1 MLIGTFYSLDSR
13 QRKKLHTERLEDEKK
28 QFTSLIN
35 DMEEEINGLKAR
47 IEQLMRER
55 QSYQECVEAMT
66 LEKEEMIRAHTL
78 ETGELRKKVSVL
90 TEHIRRTDGSDSL
103 AGADSSSHDFQGGFE
118 SMGAMGMANDWN
130 NVGYVNNFGAE
141 QPVKHEEME
150 MMPAKKNDDTLVAEQ
165 EKSTAQGGLL
175 FMLFLVGA
183 FVMSNR
189 STPNLPQVS
198 EDMRE
203 ASANILESVLKDA
216 GVSTTSTSI
225 GVETMQPQPSA
236 PASWDNMGGVGFGNA
251 DVGPSMLGDL
261 ADSLTQPTQ
270 EQSNEQ
276 LFSITPAQFNGV
288 SSQEFIQPLPER
300 TTSQGRR
307 NLAESLTAMRASRQ
321 SAADV
326 YTRSLLWDQIPSE
339 VVRSFVKMVSE
350 CNQAQGEINPIA
362 S

>member
-1 MLIGTFYSLDSR
+1 MG
-13 QRKKLHTERLEDEKK
+13 
-28 QFTSLIN
+28 
-35 DMEEEINGLKAR
+35 DMEEEINALKTKVD
-47 IEQLMRER
+47 QLLRER
-55 QSYQECVEAMT
+55 QSYQECIETMG

-78 ETGELRKKVSVL
+78 ETGELRKKVGVL
-90 TEHIRRTDGSDSL
+90 TEHIRRTEGSDPL
-103 AGADSSSHDFQGGFE
+103 VAANTSSHDFHGGFE
-118 SMGAMGMANDWN
+118 PMGGMDVANDWN
-130 NVGYVNNFGAE
+130 NIGYINNFGVE

-150 MMPAKKNDDTLVAEQ
+150 MLPGKKNDSALVPEQ

-198 EDMRE
+198 EDVRE
-203 ASANILESVLKDA
+203 ASANILENVLKDA
-216 GVSTTSTSI
+216 GVSTTPTSM
-225 GVETMQPQPSA
+225 GVEAMPPQPSA
-236 PASWDNMGGVGFGNA
+236 STNWDNMGGVAFGDANM
-251 DVGPSMLGDL
+251 GPSMLGDL

-270 EQSNEQ
+270 DQSNEQ

-288 SSQEFIQPLPER
+288 NSQEFIQPLPER

-307 NLAESLTAMRASRQ
+307 NLANSLTAMRANRQ

-339 VVRSFVKMVSE
+339 VVRSFVKMVSD
-350 CNQAQGEINPIA
+350 CNHAQVEMNPIA

>member
-1 MLIGTFYSLDSR
+1 MS
-13 QRKKLHTERLEDEKK
+13 
-28 QFTSLIN
+28 

-47 IEQLMRER
+47 VEQLMRER

-66 LEKEEMIRAHTL
+66 LEKEEMIRAHTI
-78 ETGELRKKVSVL
+78 ETGELRKKVGVL
-90 TEHIRRTDGSDSL
+90 TEHIRRTEGSDSL
-103 AGADSSSHDFQGGFE
+103 AGADAPSHEFHGGFE
-118 SMGAMGMANDWN
+118 PMGGMAMANDWN
-130 NVGYVNNFGAE
+130 NLGYINNFGVE
-141 QPVKHEEME
+141 QPVKQDDME
-150 MMPAKKNDDTLVAEQ
+150 ILPAKKAETGIVPEQ

-183 FVMSNR
+183 FVISNR

-198 EDMRE
+198 EDVRE
-203 ASANILESVLKDA
+203 ASANILENVLKDA
-216 GVSTTSTSI
+216 GVSTTPTAM
-225 GVETMQPQPSA
+225 GVEALPPQPSA
-236 PASWDNMGGVGFGNA
+236 AASWDSMGGVSFGNA
-251 DVGPSMLGDL
+251 NVEPSMLGDL

-288 SSQEFIQPLPER
+288 NSQDFMQPLPER
-300 TTSQGRR
+300 TASQGRR
-307 NLAESLTAMRASRQ
+307 NLANSLTTMRARGQ

-339 VVRSFVKMVSE
+339 VVRSFVKLVSD
-350 CNQAQGEINPIA
+350 CNHAQGGMNPIA